1 MVSIKNH
8 CLFCFV
14 MTKCT
19 SFCKPLLH
27 TDQAWDPNKTL
38 TNKRALLFR
47 QKKIPLGQSH
57 HDFSSGI
64 KTVAMKCMTGMS
76 KDVCVGVSAND
87 Q

>member
-1 MVSIKNH
+1 MVSLKNH
-8 CLFCFV
+8 CFFCFV

-19 SFCKPLLH
+19 SFCKIKLGTQTRLSQTKGPFCLK
-27 TDQAWDPNKTL
+27 Q
-38 TNKRALLFR
+38 
-47 QKKIPLGQSH
+47 IPLCQSH

-64 KTVAMKCMTGMS
+64 KTVAMKCMNGMS